1 MPLTAT
7 CKLIFFKIS
16 NFLAYTDNGSGFVF
30 GYLVNQKPFVEG
42 SVSNASVA
50 YDVMREINAFKSIN
64 GVFFFKV
71 LSVIYFFSFFIS
83 MLFYLGAMQWVI
95 GKIGWL
101 LQVVFFLLLLLLLFW
116 FNN

>member
-1 MPLTAT
+1 MTLTAT

-101 LQVVFFLLLLLLLFW
+101 LQVIFFSFTIAIIVLV
-116 FNN
+116 